1 MVQTH
6 PIPEVALNAI
16 AEQVGRF
23 FPLIGGGWDP
33 PRQVPK
39 PDQTYQVWFLPADAI
54 AAGTTDFLA
63 RAQNTERWHC
73 QIWWDSK
80 PMFVARFIVRN
91 GDTSD
96 LELRQVL
103 INEYANSIDEAIR
116 WVDTNVEG
124 NPLIRIL
131 DIPSCYI
138 TALWLID
145 GDENRLVIAR
155 LPPGPQVL
163 KRLEVYSA
171 RAFLT
176 KVRQKR

>member
-1 MVQTH
+1 
-6 PIPEVALNAI
+6 
-16 AEQVGRF
+16 
-23 FPLIGGGWDP
+23 
-33 PRQVPK
+33 
-39 PDQTYQVWFLPADAI
+39 
-54 AAGTTDFLA
+54 
-63 RAQNTERWHC
+63 
-73 QIWWDSK
+73 
-80 PMFVARFIVRN
+80 MFVARFIVRN

-124 NPLIRIL
+124 SPLIRIL

-145 GDENRLVIAR
+145 GDESRLVIAR

>member
-6 PIPEVALNAI
+6 PIPETALNAI
-16 AEQVGRF
+16 AEQVDRL

-39 PDQTYQVWFLPADAI
+39 PEQTYQVWFLPADAI
-54 AAGTTDFLA
+54 ASGKSDFLA
-63 RAQNTERWHC
+63 RAENTERWHC
-73 QIWWDSK
+73 QIWWDGK
-80 PMFVARFIVRN
+80 PTFVARFIVRN

-103 INEYANSIDEAIR
+103 VSEYANSIDEAIR
-116 WVDTNVEG
+116 WVDANVEG
-124 NPLIRIL
+124 EPLIRIL
-131 DIPSCYI
+131 DIPACYI

-145 GDENRLVIAR
+145 GDESTLVIAR

-163 KRLEVYSA
+163 KRLEVYA
-171 RAFLT
+171 AHDFLRIL
-176 KVRQKR
+176 RQKR